1 LNPEDTNYLIRFITN
16 NDSNKR
22 YSYKKS
28 PGPEGFMVD
37 FFRTIKEE
45 LVPLFLQIFQ
55 DRENDGILPNFFSVN
70 SITLIPKPN
79 KDVKKK
85 HNFLPI
91 SLMNIEGKIINKVN

>member
-70 SITLIPKPN
+70 SMYYTNSKTQQRC
-79 KDVKKK
+79 KKK
-85 HNFLPI
+85 AQFLA
-91 SLMNIEGKIINKVN
+91 NIINEYRRKNY